1 MKNTIQ
7 KTTAFF
13 IVIVL
18 LITACKK
25 DNNDTTPIKEDYAI
39 TKQELDISYGADAA
53 QRYDVYFPEGYTDQ
67 TPVVFVIHGGGFI
80 AGNKEGFTG
89 VAKLYAQ
96 RGYVTVNI
104 NHRLVD
110 ASGIDQVPIVHKLSA
125 IKVQDQVNDMAAVVE
140 SYKQKSTGWGSGTA
154 KMYMAGHSAGATL
167 AMLYVQGAK
176 NTNGQV
182 RASGNFGGLTT
193 LTVPDAF
200 YTNPPAHEYWPALKE
215 LIYRLTGAE
224 LTKEN
229 ALYLMAISP
238 DWVSTANPPCRP
250 NITVMPVSNDDDLN
264 FAPFFS
270 TVNES
275 EKYHNQLRG
284 RSVLSERI
292 MMDTDHG
299 FGNHPDDWRKAVN
312 YTVSF
317 FKRVN

>member
-1 MKNTIQ
+1 MKTAIQ
-7 KTTAFF
+7 QTTALF
-13 IVIVL
+13 IVIIL
-18 LITACKK
+18 FITGCKK
-25 DNNDTTPIKEDYAI
+25 DDKPSDKQYTIAR
-39 TKQELDISYGADAA
+39 QELDISYGADPA
-53 QRYDVYFPEGYTDQ
+53 QKYDVYFPEGYDAG

-80 AGNKEGFTG
+80 AGNKEGFTN
-89 VAKLYAQ
+89 VATLFAQ
-96 RGYVTVNI
+96 RGYITVNI

-110 ASGIDQVPIVHKLSA
+110 ASGIDQVPIVHKTSA
-125 IKVQDQVNDMAAVVE
+125 IKVQDQVNDMAAAVE
-140 SYKQKSTGWGSGTA
+140 SYKQKSTGWGTGTA

-167 AMLYVQGAK
+167 AMLYVQGSK

-200 YTNPPAHEYWPALKE
+200 YTTPPAHEYWPALKE

-238 DWVSTANPPCRP
+238 DWVSTANPPGRP

-284 RSVLSERI
+284 RNVRSERI

-299 FGNHPDDWRKAVN
+299 FGNHPDDWRKAVDHAVN
-312 YTVSF
+312 F
-317 FKRVN
+317 FRKVN